1 MAKVIAP
8 SVRSKRAAKPAR
20 QPKYALI
27 GDWLAQRIAAGDFS
41 AGEQLP
47 SEHEIMQRFAV
58 SRVTARQAL
67 DKLKACGQI
76 ESRHGKGYFVR
87 KPQAVARL
95 ERLQSFGEMM
105 APLALPTR
113 SNVVELM
120 EVPATR
126 EVAEALRLEP
136 RTPVTRIVR
145 QRIAGEATLSL
156 DISFFP
162 ADVGRKLVLL
172 DLQKEDVFIL
182 LERKLGFE
190 LGYADL
196 TIDVVE
202 VDPRHA
208 RFLGAAPGENVLR
221 IQRLTIDN
229 DGRPIDYER
238 IYARFDAMKFKVR
251 VPRG

>member
-1 MAKVIAP
+1 MIAAP
-8 SVRSKRAAKPAR
+8 PKTTRRP
-20 QPKYALI
+20 PKYVQVR
-27 GDWLAQRIAAGDFS
+27 DWLIQRIAAGDFS
-41 AGEQLP
+41 AGQPLP
-47 SEHEIMQRFAV
+47 SEHDIMKRFSV

-67 DKLKACGQI
+67 DQLRKSGQI
-76 ESRHGKGYFVR
+76 ESRHGKGYFVAR
-87 KPQAVARL
+87 PQAVARL

-105 APLALPTR
+105 APLALATR

-126 EVAEALRLEP
+126 EVSDALRLEP

-145 QRIAGEATLSL
+145 QRIAGETILSL

-162 ADVGRKLVLL
+162 TDIGRKLVLL
-172 DLQKEDVFIL
+172 DLQRDDVFLL
-182 LERKLGFE
+182 LERKLEVE

-202 VDPRHA
+202 IDPRHA
-208 RFLGAAPGENVLR
+208 RFLGAQPKENVLR

-229 DGRPIDYER
+229 NGRAIDYER
-238 IYARFDAMKFKVR
+238 LYARFDAMKFKVR
-251 VPRG
+251 VPRN